1 MRISAK
7 VDYAVRGAIELA
19 AAGDGATVSAER
31 ISQLQGIPLNFLI
44 HILDELQD
52 AGLVRVED
60 DGAGGYR
67 LANSADEVTI
77 ADIIR
82 AVEGP
87 LTTVRGVLPED
98 AAYAGAADE
107 LPRVWIALRQNV
119 RNVVEHV
126 TLSAL
131 VSKRLPTSI
140 DRLAGESEAWVA

>member
-7 VDYAVRGAIELA
+7 VDYAVRSAIELA
-19 AAGDGATVSAER
+19 AAGDDATVRAER
-31 ISQLQGIPLNFLI
+31 ISEIQGIPLNFLI

-52 AGLVRVED
+52 AGLVRAER
-60 DGAGGYR
+60 DGAAGYR
-67 LANSADEVTI
+67 LVNSADEVTI

-98 AAYAGAADE
+98 AAYDGAADE
-107 LPRVWIALRQNV
+107 LPRVWIALRRNV

-126 TLSAL
+126 TLSAI
-131 VSKRLPTSI
+131 VAKRLPASI
-140 DRLAGESEAWVA
+140 DRLAGQAESWVA

>member
-19 AAGDGATVSAER
+19 AAGDAAALSAER

-52 AGLVRVED
+52 AGVVRAEH
-60 DGAGGYR
+60 DGGERYR

-77 ADIIR
+77 ADIIW

-98 AAYAGAADE
+98 AVYEGAADE

-119 RNVVEHV
+119 LGVVEHV
-126 TLSAL
+126 TLSAI
-131 VSKRLPTSI
+131 VSKRLPASI
-140 DRLAGESEAWVA
+140 DRLAGQPEAWMA

>member
-1 MRISAK
+1 MRISTK
-7 VDYAVRGAIELA
+7 VDHAVRSAIELA

-31 ISQLQGIPLNFLI
+31 ISQIQGIPLNFLI

-52 AGLVRVED
+52 AGLVRTEQHD
-60 DGAGGYR
+60 AGRNR
-67 LANSADEVTI
+67 LDHSADEVTM

-98 AAYAGAADE
+98 AVYAGAADE

-126 TLSAL
+126 TLTHTSA
-131 VSKRLPTSI
+131 
-140 DRLAGESEAWVA
+140 